1 MAEDENLCHNSCHF
15 RVAKFFRSPAI
26 LVKPL
31 ILVTSMSLQAMTPQM
46 QLAVPASTRASAA
59 EVNGDLNNKF
69 AGDAREPFSKGKLDS
84 HPRKLGDTR
93 QGNISVEIWKKAF
106 TDALKRLCPLQG
118 EGHDCGCLPVL
129 KKMVGLHNVSFF
141 HGGICL
147 VTFMARGFTRFL
159 CFCR

>member
-1 MAEDENLCHNSCHF
+1 
-15 RVAKFFRSPAI
+15 
-26 LVKPL
+26 
-31 ILVTSMSLQAMTPQM
+31 MSLQAMTPQM
-46 QLAVPASTRASAA
+46 QLVVPASTRGSAA

-69 AGDAREPFSKGKLDS
+69 AGDAREPVSKGKLDS

-141 HGGICL
+141 PGGICL